1 MDGSVNMNSIRLVLV
16 HALVDRRFPLANGG
30 IFSVAFLLVTRSLRL
45 NPRSAMT
52 SSMGSSFSS
61 NPVLT
66 VIARS
71 DIAQSKGQR

>member
-30 IFSVAFLLVTRSLRL
+30 MFSVAFLLVTRSLRL

-52 SSMGSSFSS
+52 SSMGSCLSS
-61 NPVLT
+61 NPDLI

-71 DIAQSKGQR
+71 DIAPE